1 MILLVSLVFV
11 KLWNHFEHS
20 IRTSFN
26 YRNCFH
32 KKSST
37 SLQKNSVWP
46 IWEAFKQALNT
57 TNYSIFQVHYKL
69 QTKNKQTSCHT
80 LA

>member
-11 KLWNHFEHS
+11 KLRNHFEHS

-37 SLQKNSVWP
+37 SLKKKIGS
-46 IWEAFKQALNT
+46 
-57 TNYSIFQVHYKL
+57 TNQRSIL
-69 QTKNKQTSCHT
+69 TIQTVSNEYN
-80 LA
+80 